1 MMQAAKRNPVTEF
14 FFRIHPWVYRRT
26 GGRIPGRLGGAPIL
40 LLNTRGRPKNPGHPV
55 RARPGTARNLNTSM
69 QFKQR

>member
-40 LLNTRGRPKNPGHPV
+40 LLNTRGASEISRSSCSSPSGNSQDLEYD
-55 RARPGTARNLNTSM
+55 RSI
-69 QFKQR
+69 

>member
-26 GGRIPGRLGGAPIL
+26 GGRILCRLGGAPIL
-40 LLNTRGRPKNPGHPV
+40 LLNTHGASEISRSSCSSPS
-55 RARPGTARNLNTSM
+55 RNSQDLEYVHAI
-69 QFKQR
+69 